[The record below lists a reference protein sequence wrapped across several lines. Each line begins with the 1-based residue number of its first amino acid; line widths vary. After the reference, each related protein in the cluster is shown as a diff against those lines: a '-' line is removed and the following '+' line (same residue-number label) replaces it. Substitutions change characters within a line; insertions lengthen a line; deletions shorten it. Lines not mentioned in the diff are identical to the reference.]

1 MQDFN
6 ENNSKGFLVALTSIV
21 AVCTIIFLG
30 IIIFFPNKNLASD
43 IAGKNIVLQE
53 IKDEKT
59 IEEIKNESPEET
71 LSITDKPN
79 EIIIDLTKDSK
90 KDKSLSNSINNN
102 NKKIINEKESQVIN
116 QQKVDK
122 INSKEKTPQTSK
134 VTIKTNKEIKKEKNK
149 HSKSENKD
157 NKYKPQKEYYI
168 QFASLSDPISADNN
182 IQELIKYKIHAKIQ
196 SATVNKKD
204 IYRVRSGPYKT
215 ISEAKLDL
223 KKILG
228 LNEFKDAYILTI
240 NK

>member
-30 IIIFFPNKNLASD
+30 IIIFFPNKNLASN
-43 IAGKNIVLQE
+43 IASKNIILQE
-53 IKDEKT
+53 VKDEKV
-59 IEEIKNESPEET
+59 IENENPEET

-79 EIIIDLTKDSK
+79 EIIIDLTQDSK
-90 KDKSLSNSINNN
+90 QDKSLSNSINNN
-102 NKKIINEKESQVIN
+102 NKKIINKQKPQIIN
-116 QQKVDK
+116 QQETKK
-122 INSKEKTPQTSK
+122 TYTKEKIPQTTK
-134 VTIKTNKEIKKEKNK
+134 IITKINKEIKKEQNYNK
-149 HSKSENKD
+149 FENKD
-157 NKYKPQKEYYI
+157 NKYDSQKEYYI

-182 IQELIKYKIHAKIQ
+182 IQELMKYKINARIH
-196 SATVNKKD
+196 SATVNDKD
-204 IYRVRSGPYKT
+204 IYRIRSGPYKT
-215 ISEAKLDL
+215 ISEAKLEL

>member
-30 IIIFFPNKNLASD
+30 IIIFFPNKNLESD

-53 IKDEKT
+53 IKDEKN
-59 IEEIKNESPEET
+59 IEIENENPKKT

-90 KDKSLSNSINNN
+90 QDKSLSNNIKNN
-102 NKKIINEKESQVIN
+102 NKKIINEKEPQVIN
-116 QQKVDK
+116 QQKIEK
-122 INSKEKTPQTSK
+122 INLKEKTLQAPK
-134 VTIKTNKEIKKEKNK
+134 IAIKTNKEIKKEQNK
-149 HSKSENKD
+149 YHKSENKN
-157 NKYKPQKEYYI
+157 NKYDPQKEYYI

-182 IQELIKYKIHAKIQ
+182 IQELIKYKIHAKIH
-196 SATVNKKD
+196 SATVNEKD

-215 ISEAKLDL
+215 ISEAKLEL